1 MLCQISVE
9 DSDLDQVLVIST
21 HDPAKIDYN
30 AILSTIPTLTPP
42 QNGSSS
48 LPSFQSTF
56 EDRPNPFLRKTT
68 PPTKL
73 FIFNEANS
81 KENMSTI
88 NLAPST
94 ESTQTISNFESTLTV
109 GNGGPFLIVDP
120 NLDFESFNEDA
131 NIKLSTESNER
142 NQPILESHEIVK
154 TTEPSFDYLLSRDV
168 FIPQQVEPTN
178 PILLSS
184 NKKEIATMEYDISSY
199 DSYPD
204 YAFNEMDFDDMN
216 IQNKINEFEYQD
228 ELDMPT
234 LDTTLL
240 SIEQNPPE
248 KFRPQDSPKPSP
260 IKHIPDNT
268 KKESVMNGR
277 LLSTFFMI
285 IYQFIFTQTSFI
297 SRTNYSIVSTNL
309 FNVQNLFFVHRI

>member
-1 MLCQISVE
+1 MLCHISVE
-9 DSDLDQVLVIST
+9 GSDLDQVLVIST

-30 AILSTIPTLTPP
+30 AILSTIPTLSPP

-68 PPTKL
+68 PSTKL
-73 FIFNEANS
+73 FIFNEADT
-81 KENMSTI
+81 KENMSTT
-88 NLAPST
+88 NPASST
-94 ESTQTISNFESTLTV
+94 KTTLNISNFESSLTV

-120 NLDFESFNEDA
+120 NLIFESFDEDA
-131 NIKLSTESNER
+131 NIELSTESNV
-142 NQPILESHEIVK
+142 QPKPIPESHEIVK

-168 FIPQQVEPTN
+168 FIPQQVEPAN
-178 PILLSS
+178 PILFSS
-184 NKKEIATMEYDISSY
+184 NENKIATMEYDISSY

-216 IQNKINEFEYQD
+216 VQNKINEFEYQD

-234 LDTTLL
+234 LTTTLF

-268 KKESVMNGR
+268 KKDSVMNGR
-277 LLSTFFMI
+277 HLLTLS
-285 IYQFIFTQTSFI
+285 
-297 SRTNYSIVSTNL
+297 L
-309 FNVQNLFFVHRI
+309 

>member
-1 MLCQISVE
+1 MLCQISVA

-30 AILSTIPTLTPP
+30 AILSTIPTLSPP

-73 FIFNEANS
+73 FIFNESDS
-81 KENMSTI
+81 KDNMSTT
-88 NLAPST
+88 NPTPST
-94 ESTQTISNFESTLTV
+94 EPTQSISNFESSLTV

-120 NLDFESFNEDA
+120 YLDFESFDENA
-131 NIKLSTESNER
+131 NIKLSAESDKR
-142 NQPILESHEIVK
+142 NQPITESHKIVI

-168 FIPQQVEPTN
+168 FIPQQVEPAN
-178 PILLSS
+178 PIIFSS
-184 NKKEIATMEYDISSY
+184 NKDEIATMEYDISSY

-248 KFRPQDSPKPSP
+248 KFRLQDSPKPSP
-260 IKHIPDNT
+260 IEHIPDNS
-268 KKESVMNGR
+268 KKESAVNGR
-277 LLSTFFMI
+277 LLSTF
-285 IYQFIFTQTSFI
+285 S
-297 SRTNYSIVSTNL
+297 L
-309 FNVQNLFFVHRI
+309 